1 MAAEASLALR
11 GRHGRVVHLAALT
24 AVMATLA
31 TSCTGDNGAQVA
43 VSTTVV
49 VEAERPMSVEIVA
62 PSSCEVAGC
71 VARGVDTSSGEFRT
85 DSADLLV
92 PSGLFAV
99 ELERQ
104 YVSGGRRAGWF
115 GAGWSTVYETTV
127 SESGDVI
134 TIDAPVGLQPRWT
147 AEAPDG
153 WDVAGSVA
161 VDRLVGGGGYSV
173 RFPTGEVWTFDSQ
186 GDLARLGSPY
196 GQVVDVVRSSDAV
209 TISSTQGVALT
220 LRLEGGLVRNATM
233 SDGRSVDY
241 TYTDSRLT
249 GVAAPGLAIT
259 YLHNAEGLMIE
270 EVLASGATSV
280 EYEDARVVTQRT
292 PSGDRFEFDYGV
304 NTVAVTGLDVSIVH
318 EHDDLGRLVRVEQGG
333 TEVLT
338 QSFDQAGRLVARVER
353 VLPSGQ
359 VASSVERE
367 FTSDGRLLSLTVDGL
382 TSSFE
387 YDDLGRVTAVRGVNA
402 TSFEYAASGPLPT
415 AVITPETGRSEI
427 EIDDGFTVAVTDATG
442 ATSLTRHDQLGNP
455 VAIGPN
461 PDALWTLEF
470 DAEGNIESSTS
481 AMGRRWEATWGPRAT
496 LLSQRDP
503 LGRTS
508 SFDYDSAGRLVRQQ
522 LPGGTTTFQYT
533 SSGDV
538 AATTEPDGALT
549 RYEYSAPGRLA
560 AIVRPGDRTW
570 RVYSDALE
578 DGSTIESTVAP
589 DGSMVE
595 QVLDSLGRVTS
606 RRSLEADG
614 SQTEVVTTSYV
625 FGRSVETAVER
636 GASRLTETTVYDDD
650 GRVVEETSVLDGVTA
665 ARSTYQFVN
674 GRVVRVETLA
684 DTSTYS
690 YDEAGRLVNATQ
702 GDGQWSAVYR
712 DGRVSSVDH
721 NGGVTS
727 ISYDLDGRADT
738 FVEPDGSEIVW
749 TFDDADRPVS
759 RTVADVPAFFN
770 WNNGDQL
777 VRYAPAAGATWEWA
791 YDEAGRMLEAVEP
804 GDTRTS
810 YEYVDG
816 DIVRIQ
822 SSGPD
827 TDRDDRF
834 AYNAR
839 GLLASAETSAGSF
852 EYEHDA
858 TGSIRSIRSSAG
870 DESWIL
876 DAAGNVAG
884 VAEGDD
890 SYDISYTSD
899 GSLESIDSPTGKVLS
914 VRRADG
920 VITAIDADDDL
931 ALRLEVD
938 NEGRLSSVDWGD
950 GTIVDVDW
958 LGAESFSVRTRGA
971 ESHFDYII
979 DNGRL
984 VNFAA
989 DDTLFRST
997 VQRDGRLDTLKLTGE
1012 VTGTVQFDQ
1021 LGRPATMLA
1030 DNQVS
1035 SITYDQQGRVS
1046 SVAVTE
1052 DGQETERTT
1061 VTFEEGERRI
1071 DGDADLVTALF
1082 DESGGPRQPL
1092 PGNLPN
1098 PLSSAVDEP
1107 LLTGSGLIAGADRL
1121 LRVQP
1126 DPFAQVTAAVR
1137 QVTPELVSV
1146 VGVSDSGQLAR
1157 QLLVAEVNRL
1167 SPTVSI
1173 QGSDQVRVPIVDPES
1188 GEASQFNPFVDATPS
1203 GLALGVLAR
1212 EAGGGNS
1219 IFDRARGTLGDIVGG
1234 AVTLVGDVARFVI
1247 SHPLAQGVLIAGL
1260 SMVASSVLR
1269 KVASSVCAGPRV
1281 FVCVGVGVVVIVS
1294 VMAPDLAAA
1303 WDECGSPEL
1312 ANCIREGL
1320 FISKKVANLIKTPN
1334 VKVFSESLRRSVPWA
1349 GSSARGARLAGTG

>member
-1 MAAEASLALR
+1 MAADAGMASG
-11 GRHGRVVHLAALT
+11 GRHGRVARLAAFT
-24 AVMATLA
+24 AVLALLA
-31 TSCTGDNGAQVA
+31 TSCSGDDGSQVV

-49 VEAERPMSVEIVA
+49 VDVERPMSVEIVA
-62 PSSCEVAGC
+62 PSSCEIAGC

-104 YVSGGRRAGWF
+104 YVSGGSRPGWF
-115 GAGWSTVYETTV
+115 GVGWSTVYETSI

-134 TIDAPVGLQPRWT
+134 TIDAPVGLQPQWT

-153 WDVAGSVA
+153 WEVAGSVA
-161 VDRLVGGGGYSV
+161 VDRLGSAGGYTV
-173 RFPTGEVWTFDSQ
+173 GFPTGEVWTFNSQ
-186 GDLARLGSPY
+186 GDLARLSSPY
-196 GQVVDVVRSSDAV
+196 GQVVDVVRLPDSV

-220 LRLEGGLVRNATM
+220 LRLEGGFVRSATM
-233 SDGRSVDY
+233 SDGRSVEY
-241 TYTDSRLT
+241 TYTENRLT
-249 GVAAPGLAIT
+249 GVAAPGLAIN
-259 YLHNAEGLMIE
+259 YVHNADGLMIE

-280 EYEDARVVTQRT
+280 EYEDGQVVAQRT
-292 PSGDRFEFDYGV
+292 PSGDRFEFGYGMNGV
-304 NTVAVTGLDVSIVH
+304 VVTGLDVSSVY
-318 EHDDLGRLVRVEQGG
+318 EHDELGRLVRVEQGG

-338 QSFDQAGRLVARVER
+338 QSFDQAGRLVSRVER

-359 VASSVERE
+359 VASSTERE
-367 FTSDGRLLSLTVDGL
+367 FAADGRLLSTTVDGL

-387 YDDLGRVTAVRGVNA
+387 YDELGRVTAVSGVSS

-415 AVITPETGRSEI
+415 VVITPETGRSEI
-427 EIDDGFTVAVTDATG
+427 EIDAGFTVAVTDATG
-442 ATSLTRHDQLGNP
+442 ATSLTRRDELGNP
-455 VAIGPN
+455 VAIGPS
-461 PDALWTLEF
+461 PDALWTFEF
-470 DAEGNIESSTS
+470 DAEGNIASSTS
-481 AMGRRWEATWGPRAT
+481 AMGRTWDATWGPRST

-508 SFDYDSAGRLVRQQ
+508 SFEYDSAGRIVRQQ
-522 LPGGTTTFQYT
+522 LPGGTTTYQYT
-533 SSGDV
+533 SSGDL

-560 AIVRPGDRTW
+560 AIVRPGGRTW
-570 RVYSDALE
+570 RVYADALA
-578 DGSTIESTVAP
+578 DGSTKESTVAP
-589 DGSMVE
+589 DGSKVE
-595 QVLDSLGRVTS
+595 QLFDSRGRVTS

-625 FGRSVETAVER
+625 FGREVQTAVER
-636 GASRLTETTVYDDD
+636 GPSRLAETTVYDDE
-650 GRVVEETSVLDGVTA
+650 GRVVEETSILDGVTT
-665 ARSTYQFVN
+665 ARVTYQFAN
-674 GRVVRVETLA
+674 GRIVRVETLA

-702 GDGQWSAVYR
+702 GDEEWSAVYR

-721 NGGVTS
+721 DGEITS

-759 RTVADVPAFFN
+759 RTVADVPAFFS
-770 WNNGDQL
+770 WNDGDQL
-777 VRYAPAAGATWEWA
+777 VRYAPATGATWEWA

-804 GDTRTS
+804 GETRTS

-822 SSGPD
+822 SSGRG

-834 AYNAR
+834 TYGAQ
-839 GLLASAETSAGSF
+839 GLMASAETSAGSF
-852 EYEHDA
+852 EYEYDA

-884 VAEGDD
+884 VTEGDD

-899 GSLESIDSPTGKVLS
+899 GNLESIESPTGRVLS
-914 VRRADG
+914 VSRADG
-920 VITAIDADDDL
+920 IITAIDADDDI
-931 ALRLEVD
+931 ALRLGVD

-950 GTIVDVDW
+950 DTIVDVDW
-958 LGAESFSVRTRGA
+958 VGAESFSVRTRGA
-971 ESHFDYII
+971 ESHYDYIV

-984 VNFAA
+984 TNFAA
-989 DDTLFRST
+989 DDTLFRAT
-997 VQRDGRLDTLKLTGE
+997 VQRGNRLDTLKITGE

-1021 LGRPATMLA
+1021 LGRPATMFA
-1030 DNQVS
+1030 DNRVS

-1061 VTFEEGERRI
+1061 VTYEDGERRI

-1092 PGNLPN
+1092 PGDLAN

-1107 LLTGSGLIAGADRL
+1107 LLTGSGLIAGAERL
-1121 LRVQP
+1121 LSVQP
-1126 DPFAQVTAAVR
+1126 DPFAQVAADVR
-1137 QVTPELVSV
+1137 QATPELMSV
-1146 VGVSDSGQLAR
+1146 VGVGDRGRLAR

-1173 QGSDQVRVPIVDPES
+1173 HGRDEVRVPIVDPES
-1188 GEASQFNPFVDATPS
+1188 GEASQFNPFVDAAPS

-1212 EAGGGNS
+1212 EAGGGDS
-1219 IFDRARGTLGDIVGG
+1219 IFGQALGTLGDIVGG

-1247 SHPLAQGVLIAGL
+1247 SNPLAKRVLMAGL
-1260 SMVASSVLR
+1260 NR
-1269 KVASSVCAGPRV
+1269 VASSVCSVPKVMFACIAAR
-1281 FVCVGVGVVVIVS
+1281 VVVFAS
-1294 VMAPDLAAA
+1294 GVMQLATDVAVA
-1303 WDECGSPEL
+1303 WRVCGSRQV

-1320 FISKKVANLIKTPN
+1320 SISQKVANLIKAPD
-1334 VKVFSESLRRSVPWA
+1334 VKVLSESLRRSVSWA
-1349 GSSARGARLAGTG
+1349 VSSARGAGLTGTG